1 VPSDRLH
8 LQTGPIQFTV
18 NWALGV
24 TVLRLLLLPLFLWLI
39 LDGAQSDFAIRWM
52 AVGVFLLMAFTDM
65 LDGYLA
71 RRLNQATRLGR
82 LLDPLADK
90 LLIATSLAVLSF
102 PWIEPAKFAVPG
114 PVILGVYSKDLAIL
128 MGAMILMA
136 ATGRVEITPRLL
148 GKMST
153 MLQLLL
159 VLATLV
165 AVDLQS
171 LSPRLA
177 VDLVRGLWAAVL
189 LTAAAASA
197 DYTMQGSHQ
206 YAAYRRRNPA
216 GGPKGAAEPAV

>member
-1 VPSDRLH
+1 MPKTRLH
-8 LQTGPIQFTV
+8 LQTGPMQFTV

-39 LDGAQSDFAIRWM
+39 LMGAQSDFGVRWS
-52 AVGVFLLMAFTDM
+52 AVGVLLLMALTDA
-65 LDGYLA
+65 LDGCLA

-90 LLIATSLAVLSF
+90 LLVGCSLVVLSF
-102 PWIEPAKFAVPG
+102 PWIEPARFAVPG
-114 PVILGVYSKDLAIL
+114 PVIFGVYSKDLAVV
-128 MGAMILMA
+128 MGATILLM
-136 ATGRVEITPRLL
+136 ATGRVEIAPRPL
-148 GKMST
+148 GKIST
-153 MLQLLL
+153 MLQLVL

-177 VDLVRGLWAAVL
+177 VDLLRGLWAAVL

-197 DYTMQGSHQ
+197 DYTMQGSRQ
-206 YAAYRRRNPA
+206 YAAFRRRNPPA
-216 GGPKGAAEPAV
+216 GRPAVEPVA